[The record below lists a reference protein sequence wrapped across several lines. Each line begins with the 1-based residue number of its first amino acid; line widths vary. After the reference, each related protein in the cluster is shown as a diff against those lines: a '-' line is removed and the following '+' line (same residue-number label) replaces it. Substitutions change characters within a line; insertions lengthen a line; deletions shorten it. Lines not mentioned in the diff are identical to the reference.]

1 LEDQWSATALSAKIA
16 SATAVKRLCAA
27 RSFNFLGCHTV
38 LCYISAMINLTKETE
53 DLAKRL
59 AVMRHLSV
67 DVAIRQALEESARA
81 AGIAADLQGERDRS
95 PEAVS
100 ARRARIDRLV
110 AEIAAL
116 PVRDPRSQKEIA
128 DDLNTL

>member
-1 LEDQWSATALSAKIA
+1 
-16 SATAVKRLCAA
+16 
-27 RSFNFLGCHTV
+27 
-38 LCYISAMINLTKETE
+38 MINLTKETE

-67 DVAIRQALEESARA
+67 DAAIRQALEESARA

>member
-1 LEDQWSATALSAKIA
+1 MERNSTLGQNCL
-16 SATAVKRLCAA
+16 ATAVKRPCAA

-67 DVAIRQALEESARA
+67 DAAIRQALEESARA

-100 ARRARIDRLV
+100 ARRARIDRLA